1 MTNKRDPVETRKM
14 ILKAAI
20 YEFSAKGYNGARIE
34 NITSRSGTSTRMIYH
49 YFGGKEKLYIA
60 TLEHVLGELRE
71 EELKQDIT
79 GEEPLEGML
88 KLFDFIQNHFAT
100 HPNLVSLMST
110 ENILKA
116 RYLKKSSRIREHSS
130 SLIKLIGELLM
141 RGMDKGVFRPGLK
154 PLQLYVA
161 MVSLS
166 YFHLSNAHTLST
178 LFQKDILSK
187 EWRKDY
193 RAQARCMLIGYLKTP
208 TLRS

>member
-1 MTNKRDPVETRKM
+1 MTSKRNPVETRQT

-20 YEFSAKGYNGARIE
+20 SEFSAKGYTGARIE
-34 NITSRSGTSTRMIYH
+34 NITKKSGVNTRMIYH

-71 EELKQDIT
+71 EELKQDIH

-100 HPNLVSLMST
+100 HPNLINLMSA

-116 RYLKKSSRIREHSS
+116 RYLKKSRRIRKHSS
-130 SLIKLIGELLM
+130 SLIKLIGELLT
-141 RGMDKGVFRPGLK
+141 RGMDKGLFRPGLK

-166 YFHLSNAHTLST
+166 YFHLSNAYTLST
-178 LFQKDILSK
+178 LFQKDILSE

-193 RAQARCMLIGYLKTP
+193 CEQARCMLIEYLKVP
-208 TLRS
+208 S